1 MKNHIEIKKV
11 EQSRIET
18 VDIETVS
25 FGSTFTD
32 HMFVADYENGEWKD
46 CRIEAYGP
54 ISVGPAMMS
63 LHYGQ
68 TIFEGMKAF
77 KNTNGSVFIS
87 RPKDH
92 AVRFNI
98 SAERMCMPAIPEE
111 LFVDA
116 LTELIALDQ
125 QWIPTGE
132 HSSLYVRP
140 FMFATEEQVGV
151 RPAKKYKFII
161 FASPANLYYAKPLKV
176 KVETKYTR
184 AVPGGVG
191 FAKTGGNYSA
201 ALLPTEESK
210 REGFDQIIWT
220 DALTHT
226 KVEESGTM
234 NLMFVIG
241 GKLVTPGLKD
251 TVLKGITRDS
261 ILALARKRGFEV
273 EERDIYI
280 EEVVKALKDGTL
292 TEAFGTGTAV
302 VVAPIQSI
310 THEGVEYVIP
320 ENSQILDSD
329 VSGVNSNTQNKSISK
344 TIAEDLI
351 KIRKGESIDEFGW
364 MHKVV

>member
-1 MKNHIEIKKV
+1 
-11 EQSRIET
+11 
-18 VDIETVS
+18 
-25 FGSTFTD
+25 
-32 HMFVADYENGEWKD
+32 
-46 CRIEAYGP
+46 
-54 ISVGPAMMS
+54 MMS
-63 LHYGQ
+63 FHYGQ

-77 KNTNGSVFIS
+77 KNTNGSVYIS

-92 AVRFNI
+92 AARFNI

-116 LTELIALDQ
+116 LTEFVALDQ
-125 QWIPTGE
+125 QWIPIGE
-132 HSSLYVRP
+132 SSSLYIRP
-140 FMFATEEQVGV
+140 FMFATEEHVGV
-151 RPAKKYKFII
+151 RPSKKYRFII
-161 FASPANLYYAKPLKV
+161 FASPANLYYAKPLRV
-176 KVETKYTR
+176 KIETKYTR
-184 AVPGGVG
+184 ATPGGVG

-201 ALLPTEESK
+201 SLLPTEEAK
-210 REGFDQIIWT
+210 KEGFDQIIWT

-234 NLMFVIG
+234 NLMFVFG

-261 ILALARKRGFEV
+261 FLALARKRGFEV

-280 EEVVKALKDGTL
+280 EEVIAVLKDGTL
-292 TEAFGTGTAV
+292 TEVFGTGTAV

-310 THEGVEYVIP
+310 THEGVEYMV
-320 ENSQILDSD
+320 SQGAASDDS
-329 VSGVNSNTQNKSISK
+329 SNISASISK

-351 KIRKGESIDEFGW
+351 KIRKGESPDEFGW